1 MSKKKKVLLIVLTVL
16 IVLVLGGLLTAY
28 AVFKHY
34 YGMMNHEEDEI
45 ATLSAPENTE
55 EETVDA
61 EDSPESEIQDLEKQ
75 LEENLKAASQDIPY
89 DKDVYNILL
98 FGTDSR
104 QNTTRERADSM
115 ILVSINR
122 KEKRIT
128 MTSLMRDIYV
138 TIPGVGNNRLNA
150 ANTFGGA
157 PLLLDTIEQNLGVK
171 IDDYVQVNF
180 YAFADVIDAVGGVD
194 LDVTAE
200 EIEAM
205 AGSISWQNQLLG
217 RNSRVLTAEDAGN
230 VHLDG
235 NQALAFCR
243 IRYLKGSDFQ
253 RTRRQRDVLLQVF
266 RKAKGCSLG
275 ELNDL
280 MKVLLPNL
288 TTNIS
293 EGKMISLILDSGTIL
308 KYDLETDRIPVDG
321 SFKDLVIGRK
331 MVLGID
337 FEENRKAL
345 QDIIY
350 GTR

>member
-1 MSKKKKVLLIVLTVL
+1 M
-16 IVLVLGGLLTAY
+16 
-28 AVFKHY
+28 
-34 YGMMNHEEDEI
+34 
-45 ATLSAPENTE
+45 
-55 EETVDA
+55 
-61 EDSPESEIQDLEKQ
+61 
-75 LEENLKAASQDIPY
+75 
-89 DKDVYNILL
+89 
-98 FGTDSR
+98 
-104 QNTTRERADSM
+104 
-115 ILVSINR
+115 
-122 KEKRIT
+122 
-128 MTSLMRDIYV
+128 
-138 TIPGVGNNRLNA
+138 
-150 ANTFGGA
+150 
-157 PLLLDTIEQNLGVK
+157 
-171 IDDYVQVNF
+171 
-180 YAFADVIDAVGGVD
+180 
-194 LDVTAE
+194 
-200 EIEAM
+200 
-205 AGSISWQNQLLG
+205 
-217 RNSRVLTAEDAGN
+217 
-230 VHLDG
+230 HLDG